1 MRAPGPPLR
10 LLAGPRRVLGAA
22 LLLPIALLVGACES
36 TDAGYLSAGG
46 YYDAGLSDPWYHG
59 GGYWDDDDISGPPD
73 GRPRPP
79 PRPEH
84 PIARP
89 PQGPRPAPRPMPSI
103 PSRPR
108 PSMRR

>member
-1 MRAPGPPLR
+1 MRSFRP
-10 LLAGPRRVLGAA
+10 V
-22 LLLPIALLVGACES
+22 LLPIVVIFSACES
-36 TDAGYLSAGG
+36 TDGGYAVSGSA
-46 YYDAGLSDPWYHG
+46 YYDAGLSDPWYYG
-59 GGYWDDDDISGPPD
+59 GDDWNDDDIAVPPD

-89 PQGPRPAPRPMPSI
+89 LPPPRPMPSI

-108 PSMRR
+108 PSLRR

>member
-1 MRAPGPPLR
+1 MSPLGSRPR
-10 LLAGPRRVLGAA
+10 LGVASLWLV
-22 LLLPIALLVGACES
+22 IALVFAACE
-36 TDAGYLSAGG
+36 TT
-46 YYDAGLSDPWYHG
+46 YDAGSAYYDDVGFSDPWYYG
-59 GGYWDDDDISGPPD
+59 GDDWYDDDIAVPPD
-73 GRPRPP
+73 ARPRP

-89 PQGPRPAPRPMPSI
+89 PLAGPRPMPSI

>member
-1 MRAPGPPLR
+1 MRSILR
-10 LLAGPRRVLGAA
+10 LGAA
-22 LLLPIALLVGACES
+22 PVLLTLAVVFGACES
-36 TDAGYLSAGG
+36 TYDGYAMSGSA
-46 YYDAGLSDPWYHG
+46 YYDDGFSDPWYY
-59 GGYWDDDDISGPPD
+59 GGYHWDDDDIAVPPD

-89 PQGPRPAPRPMPSI
+89 LPQPRPMPSI

-108 PSMRR
+108 PSGRR